1 MQIFIKRKIFLVK
14 YIRAHN
20 KFENILSTFDKEN
33 KILSKKGCIHTLT
46 LNILNIWKDFWNIM
60 NLHKIL
66 VVATLQI

>member
-46 LNILNIWKDFWNIM
+46 LNILNI
-60 NLHKIL
+60 
-66 VVATLQI
+66 